1 MIITAVDE
9 MCMALA
15 KEEGR
20 QMSVDALASRLDVD
34 LGVVEKLGTI
44 LQERDVVEI
53 IYPVNMLQ
61 KPALKLKTEFGEKRA
76 ERIMGDSLINYNVKA
91 NHVSA
96 AVSILDVK
104 NQPRPI
110 YNVAIPEVGPYTSVF
125 LDYVHDELARTVP
138 LQTEEIMDQR
148 RAAGV
153 MDRFYSAAGGM
164 LASLL
169 PGIKQSEKET
179 LAGLLLNRVQGLG
192 HIELVMADDWLEEVA
207 LNGAAEPISV
217 YHRKFG
223 WLKTNLR
230 VADEEEIYNYASQIG
245 RRSGKEI
252 TLLAPVMDSHLV
264 TGDRVTATMF
274 PISSHGDTITIRRFA
289 RDPWTLIDFIDPV
302 THTLSSDMAAF
313 LWLCVQYE
321 MNIIVVGGTASGKTS
336 MLNAMSALIP
346 PFHRTITI
354 EDTRELNLPSYLN
367 WNWVPLVTR
376 QPNAEGKGEVKMLD
390 LMVSGVRMRPDRII
404 VGEVRK
410 REEAEV
416 LFEAMH
422 TGHAV
427 YSTMH
432 ADTGSQML
440 RRLTHPPIDLPM
452 TELQSLQLI
461 LVQYRDRRSGVRRT
475 YEISEVITSSAD
487 MISLNTMYR
496 WKARQDSFEKVN
508 ESMRV
513 VEEMDLHT
521 GMTPDEIEDDVNEKK
536 TILEWMLKNH
546 ARAVDDI
553 GNVMGVYYKTP
564 EIVIK
569 AAEKNLPVEKVI

>member
-9 MCMALA
+9 MCLALA
-15 KEEGR
+15 KEESRRMG
-20 QMSVDALASRLDVD
+20 VDALAGRLGIDE
-34 LGVVEKLGTI
+34 GVVEKLGKV
-44 LQERDVVEI
+44 LQEREIVEI

-61 KPALKLKTEFGEKRA
+61 KPVLRLKSELEEKRA
-76 ERIMGDSLINYNVKA
+76 ERVMGDSLINYNVKA
-91 NHVSA
+91 NHVGA
-96 AVSILDVK
+96 PVSILDVK

-110 YNVAIPEVGPYTSVF
+110 YSIAIPEIGPYTSVF
-125 LDYVHDELARTVP
+125 LEYVHDELARTVP

-153 MDRFYSAAGGM
+153 RERFYSAACDM
-164 LASLL
+164 IAQLL
-169 PGIKQSEKET
+169 PGIKPTDKEM
-179 LAGLLLNRVQGLG
+179 LAGLLLNRMQGLG
-192 HIELVMADDWLEEVA
+192 GIELLMADDWLEEVA
-207 LNGAAEPISV
+207 INSAAEPISV

-230 VADEEEIYNYASQIG
+230 VSSEEEIFNYASQIG

-252 TLLAPVMDSHLV
+252 TLLSPVMDTHLV
-264 TGDRVTATMF
+264 SGDRVTATLF
-274 PISSHGDTITIRRFA
+274 PVSSHGDTITIRRFA

-302 THTLSSDMAAF
+302 TRTLSSDMAAF

-336 MLNAMSALIP
+336 MLNALSALIP

-354 EDTRELNLPSYLN
+354 EDTRELSLPSYLR

-376 QPNAEGKGEVKMLD
+376 APNPEGKGEIRMLD

-452 TELQSLQLI
+452 TELQALQLI

-475 YEISEVITSSAD
+475 YEVGEVITSSAE

-513 VEEMDLHT
+513 VEEMDLHA
-521 GMTPDEIEDDVNEKK
+521 GMTPDEIEDDVREKK
-536 TILEWMLKNH
+536 AILEWMLKNH

-564 EIVIK
+564 EIIIK
-569 AAEKNLPVEKVI
+569 AAEKNLPVDKVI